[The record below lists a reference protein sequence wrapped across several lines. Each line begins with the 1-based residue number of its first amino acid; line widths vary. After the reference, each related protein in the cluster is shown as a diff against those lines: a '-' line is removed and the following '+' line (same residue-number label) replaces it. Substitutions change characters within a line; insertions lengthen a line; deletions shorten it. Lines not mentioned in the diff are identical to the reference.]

1 MTGFWE
7 VTFQEKCIFG
17 PICERGMC
25 CWGIK
30 LLCQT
35 QFSFFQ
41 RECGP
46 AWSSSWFNNSHYR
59 HHHIS
64 GFFPPELC
72 HLLSTLMGDYEH
84 KFHCITW
91 FNWSSWLIMSAAL
104 GETKFWTWHFR
115 FSTQKLPVIMGTWNY
130 LWTRGISKWQSSGKN
145 SSPHCHHGNHGHDHP
160 HHNHWHHCPSL
171 TAAWHADKRCSLCK
185 GALAA
190 RRSQGQGAR
199 VETTM

>member
-1 MTGFWE
+1 
-7 VTFQEKCIFG
+7 
-17 PICERGMC
+17 MC

-145 SSPHCHHGNHGHDHP
+145 SSRTTIGSLSPRLSRSS
-160 HHNHWHHCPSL
+160 PSPSWPLASLPITDNCL
-171 TAAWHADKRCSLCK
+171 TCW
-185 GALAA
+185 
-190 RRSQGQGAR
+190 
-199 VETTM
+199 